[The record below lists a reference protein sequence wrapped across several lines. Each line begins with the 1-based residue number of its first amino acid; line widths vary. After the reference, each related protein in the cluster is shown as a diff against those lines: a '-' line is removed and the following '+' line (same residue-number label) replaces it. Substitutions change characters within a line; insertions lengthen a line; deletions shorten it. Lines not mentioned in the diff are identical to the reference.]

1 MTSRDVIS
9 HLQACCAAIYEVF
22 GEAAPTL
29 SNDDFV
35 VRAHE
40 LSRAFG
46 EMALVLRTHAGQR
59 VVDPLGIIESVLR
72 EAVVN
77 DDSGAMVLFA
87 LVVVVGPRL
96 LVSTRD
102 ARAALADDGE
112 LCDVLDELANTLV
125 KEIRRTAEVVREL
138 PGGDHEWLEVA
149 RGLTTRLET
158 SGNAESFGLFA

>member
-1 MTSRDVIS
+1 MSRDIAS
-9 HLQACCAAIYEVF
+9 HLQACCAAIYEVL

-46 EMALVLRTHAGQR
+46 EAALVLRAHAGDR
-59 VVDPLGIIESVLR
+59 IVEPLGVIESVLR

-87 LVVVVGPRL
+87 LVAVVGPRL

-102 ARAALADDGE
+102 ARAALVDDGA

-138 PGGDHEWLEVA
+138 PEGDQEWLEAA
-149 RGLTTRLET
+149 RGLTMRLET

>member
-1 MTSRDVIS
+1 MSTDIVS

-29 SNDDFV
+29 TNDELV

-46 EMALVLRTHAGQR
+46 EAALVLRAHAGDR
-59 VVDPLGIIESVLR
+59 IVEPLEIIESVLR

-77 DDSGAMVLFA
+77 DESGAMVLFA
-87 LVVVVGPRL
+87 LVAVVGPRL

-102 ARAALADDGE
+102 ARAALADDGA
-112 LCDVLDELANTLV
+112 LSDVLDELANTLV

-138 PGGDHEWLEVA
+138 PEGDQEWLEAA
-149 RGLTTRLET
+149 RGLAMRLET

>member
-1 MTSRDVIS
+1 MTPRDVAA
-9 HLQACCAAIYEVF
+9 HLQASCAAIYEVF

-46 EMALVLRTHAGQR
+46 ARALQFRAHSGDVA
-59 VVDPLGIIESVLR
+59 VEPLAIIESVLR
-72 EAVVN
+72 EAVMS
-77 DDSGAMVLFA
+77 DQTGAMALFA
-87 LVVVVGPRL
+87 LVSVVGPRL

-102 ARAALADDGE
+102 ARTVLEGDTE
-112 LCDVLDELANTLV
+112 LGDALDELANTLV
-125 KEIRRTAEVVREL
+125 KEIRRTAGVVRGL
-138 PGGDHEWLEVA
+138 PEGDERWLETA
-149 RGLTTRLET
+149 RGLTIRLEV

>member
-1 MTSRDVIS
+1 MTPRDVAA
-9 HLQACCAAIYEVF
+9 HMQASCAAIYEVF

-46 EMALVLRTHAGQR
+46 ARALQFRAHSGDVA
-59 VVDPLGIIESVLR
+59 VEPLAIIESVLR

-77 DDSGAMVLFA
+77 DQTGAMALFA
-87 LVVVVGPRL
+87 LVSVVGPRL

-102 ARAALADDGE
+102 ARAALEGDTE
-112 LCDVLDELANTLV
+112 LGDALDELANTLT
-125 KEIRRTAEVVREL
+125 KEIRRTAEVVRGL
-138 PGGDHEWLEVA
+138 PEGDEQWLEAA
-149 RGLTTRLET
+149 RGLTIRLEA
-158 SGNAESFGLFA
+158 SGNAESFGIFA